1 MHDDELA
8 QVAGLRET
16 GERDDE
22 LARAVGLRAAG
33 KRDEARELLVALAA
47 RHPDDAE
54 VAYQTAWV
62 HDALGLEAEAV
73 PFYVRA
79 LAGDGLNAEDRLGA
93 FLGLGSTYRV
103 LGRVAESLATF
114 ERGLAEFPGDA
125 GLRTFR
131 AMALYNAGQARE
143 AVSTLLTVVAESDR
157 AGGYARAISYYAANL
172 DETI

>member
-1 MHDDELA
+1 M
-8 QVAGLRET
+8 
-16 GERDDE
+16 RDDE
-22 LARAVGLRAAG
+22 LARATALREAG
-33 KRDEARELLVALAA
+33 ERDEAREILLGLAA

-79 LAGDGLNAEDRLGA
+79 LAGVGLSAEDRLGA

-103 LGRVAESLATF
+103 LGRVAESLETF
-114 ERGLAEFPGDA
+114 DRGLAEFPDDA

-131 AMALYNAGQARE
+131 AMALYNAGRARE
-143 AVSTLLTVVAESDR
+143 AVGALLTVIAESDR
-157 AGGYARAISYYAANL
+157 AGGYRRAIAYYAENL